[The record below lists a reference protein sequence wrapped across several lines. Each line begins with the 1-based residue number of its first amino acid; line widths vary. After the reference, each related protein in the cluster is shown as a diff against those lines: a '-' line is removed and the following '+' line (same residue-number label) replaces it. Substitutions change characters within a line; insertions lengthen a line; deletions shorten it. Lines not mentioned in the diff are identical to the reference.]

1 MAADAS
7 SRALESVIFDLDGV
21 LVDSEIWW
29 DDVRQEYAASHGR
42 AWTLDDRAAV
52 MGANSR
58 QWSATM
64 ARRLDLPAEP
74 SEIERAIVDEMVRR
88 YRDLPPPLIPGAVET
103 VRRLAGTVPLA
114 VASSAHPAVIEAA
127 LAATGLAAAFDVV
140 VSSDEVE
147 HGKPEPDV
155 YLEAARRL
163 GVDPAGCVVVEDSLN
178 GVLAARRAGMVA
190 VLVPN
195 GSVPPAP
202 GAREAADLVL
212 ESIEEFRP
220 EAILAVTRTAR

>member
-1 MAADAS
+1 MATEAS
-7 SRALESVIFDLDGV
+7 SPTLSAVIFDLDGV

-29 DDVRQEYAASHGR
+29 DDVREAYAASHGR
-42 AWTLDDRAAV
+42 RWTLDDRAAV

-64 ARRLDLPAEP
+64 AGRLDLPFGPPA
-74 SEIERAIVDEMVRR
+74 IERAIVDEMVRR
-88 YRDLPPPLIPGAVET
+88 YRDLPPPLIPGAVEA
-103 VRRLAGTVPLA
+103 VRRLVGTVPLG
-114 VASSAHPAVIEAA
+114 VASSAHPAVIRSA
-127 LAATGLAAAFDVV
+127 LAATGLAGAFDVV

-163 GVDPAGCVVVEDSLN
+163 GVDPARCVVVEDSLN
-178 GVLAARRAGMVA
+178 GVLAARSAGMAA

-195 GSVPPAP
+195 GSVPPAL
-202 GAREAADLVL
+202 GAREAANLVL
-212 ESIEEFRP
+212 GSIEAFRP
-220 EAILAVTRTAR
+220 EAVLAAAARVR